1 MKKIIYSILAIAL
14 VFSCQDQDDH
24 GVTVNDYNGLENVTY
39 FTSGTSATYFV
50 SPGAGNFNITIGS
63 TGISDVDRTYDIVV
77 DASSTAVEGN
87 EYLLPSTTATI
98 PAGSYFGDLS
108 VQGIPDGATEA
119 GSTLVLTLS
128 GSDSMEGSSFTL
140 SIVKSCPL
148 DADFTGNYLIE
159 QITPYI
165 DGPTFDDGSV
175 VTVYTIDGGNE
186 FQRGF
191 MTPNFT
197 DYCSTPNE
205 FIFELNCGNVL
216 VPTDQSC
223 NCSCAGN
230 YFFGAPDVPSTYTYD
245 NDGVFELTFTDD
257 VTNDC
262 GASAQTTYRFTKQ

>member
-14 VFSCQDQDDH
+14 VFSCQNQDDH
-24 GVTVNDYNGLENVTY
+24 GVTVNDYNGDENVTY

-63 TGISDVDRTYDIVV
+63 TGIADVDRIYDIVV
-77 DASSTAVEGN
+77 DPSSTAVVDDQ
-87 EYLLPSTTATI
+87 YVLPSANATI

-119 GSTLVLTLS
+119 GSTLILSLS
-128 GSDSMEGSSFTL
+128 GGDALESSSFTL

-148 DADFTGNYLIE
+148 EADFTGDYLIE
-159 QITPYI
+159 QTTPYI

-205 FIFELNCGNVL
+205 FIFELNCGSVL

-230 YFFGAPDVPSTYTYD
+230 YFFGAPDVPSTYTY
-245 NDGVFELTFTDD
+245 NDDSVFFMRLL
-257 VTNDC
+257 C
-262 GASAQTTYRFTKQ
+262 SKCSACSAFC

>member
-1 MKKIIYSILAIAL
+1 MKKIIYSLLAIAL

-50 SPGAGNFNITIGS
+50 SPGSGNFNITIGS
-63 TGISDVDRTYDIVV
+63 TGVTSVDRTYEIVV
-77 DASSTAVEGN
+77 DASSTAVSGV
-87 EYLLPSTTATI
+87 EYSLPSTSVTI

-119 GSTLVLTLS
+119 GSTLVLSLS
-128 GSDSMEGSSFTL
+128 GGDSMESSSFTL

-148 DADFTGNYLIE
+148 EADFTGSYLIE

-165 DGPTFDDGSV
+165 DGPTLDDGAV
-175 VTVYTIDGGNE
+175 VTVYTIDGGNQ

-191 MTPNFT
+191 LTANFT
-197 DYCSTPNE
+197 DYCNTPNE
-205 FIFELNCGNVL
+205 FIFELNCGSVL

-230 YFFGAPDVPSTYTYD
+230 YFFGAPDVPSTYTY
-245 NDGVFELTFTDD
+245 NDDTVFELTFTDD

-262 GASAQTTYRFTKQ
+262 GADAQTTYRFTKQ